1 MHNNLQTIRWEKS
14 WSQAQ
19 LARTSGVTQQMIS
32 TIENKKSANPT
43 VRTVLRLSNALN
55 TPVEEMFVL

>member
-1 MHNNLQTIRWEKS
+1 MQNNLQTIRWEKS

-55 TPVEEMFVL
+55 TPVEEMFML